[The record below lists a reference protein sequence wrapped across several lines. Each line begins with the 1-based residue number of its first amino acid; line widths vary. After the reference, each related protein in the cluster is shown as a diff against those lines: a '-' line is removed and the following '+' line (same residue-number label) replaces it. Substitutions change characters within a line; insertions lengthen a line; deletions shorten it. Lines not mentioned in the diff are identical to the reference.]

1 MALELYAKPLEYR
14 VDTAIAD
21 VTKIKL
27 TKDGNVLLR
36 EMVCLILCLE
46 KLVLTHSQANSKPHS
61 CMGILFLIR
70 CFFPKILTG

>member
-1 MALELYAKPLEYR
+1 MALELYAKPLGYR

-36 EMVCLILCLE
+36 EMVCLVLCLE
-46 KLVLTHSQANSKPHS
+46 
-61 CMGILFLIR
+61 
-70 CFFPKILTG
+70 